1 MMIPTNVN
9 NLTIKEFIEYENIR
23 TSSLE
28 NIDKIIQI
36 ASSFTDISVS
46 EYENMS
52 FNELEKVK
60 SKVLLLINSKPN
72 TRLKNTFWHDGTR
85 YKACKD
91 EKDFKTNQ
99 YTALKQY
106 ETDVINNLHKILA
119 LIYVKCPVFSKYKF
133 NSDNVEQINDVI
145 YNYGKVGDVYGT
157 LFFYSNRSEKLKAD
171 LLNSLEEVQ
180 KEIAIHMEEVNRELN
195 LSEKN
200 MAGTL

>member
-1 MMIPTNVN
+1 MIPTNVN
-9 NLTIKEFIEYENIR
+9 NLTIKQFIEYENIR

-36 ASSFTDISVS
+36 ASSFTDVSVS

-119 LIYVKCPVFSKYKF
+119 LIYVKCPLFSKYKF
-133 NSDNVEQINDVI
+133 NSDNVVEIGDVI

-180 KEIAIHMEEVNRELN
+180 KEIAIHMEEVNRELKA
-195 LSEKN
+195 SGEN
-200 MAGTL
+200 MVGTL

>member
-1 MMIPTNVN
+1 MIPTNVN

-133 NSDNVEQINDVI
+133 NSDNVEEISDVI

-180 KEIAIHMEEVNRELN
+180 KEIAIHMEVVNRELN

-200 MAGTL
+200 MVGTL

>member
-1 MMIPTNVN
+1 MIPTNVN

-119 LIYVKCPVFSKYKF
+119 LIYVKCPIFSKYKF
-133 NSDNVEQINDVI
+133 NSDNVEQIGDVI

-200 MAGTL
+200 MVGTL

>member
-1 MMIPTNVN
+1 MIPTNVN

-23 TSSLE
+23 TSGLE

-119 LIYVKCPVFSKYKF
+119 LIYVKCPLFSKYKF
-133 NSDNVEQINDVI
+133 NSDNVEQIGDVI

-200 MAGTL
+200 MVCTL

>member
-1 MMIPTNVN
+1 MIPTNVN

-133 NSDNVEQINDVI
+133 NSDNVDIIADVI
-145 YNYGKVGDVYGT
+145 YNHGKVGDVYGT
-157 LFFYSNRSEKLKAD
+157 LFFYSSRSEKLKAD

-180 KEIAIHMEEVNRELN
+180 KEIAIHMEVVNRELN

-200 MAGTL
+200 MVGTL

>member
-1 MMIPTNVN
+1 MIPTNVN

-133 NSDNVEQINDVI
+133 NSDNVEQISDVI

-200 MAGTL
+200 MVGTL

>member
-1 MMIPTNVN
+1 MIPTNVN

-60 SKVLLLINSKPN
+60 HKVLLLINSKPN

-119 LIYVKCPVFSKYKF
+119 LIYVKCPLFSKYKF
-133 NSDNVEQINDVI
+133 NSDNVEEIADVI

-195 LSEKN
+195 LSGEN
-200 MAGTL
+200 MVGTL

>member
-1 MMIPTNVN
+1 MIPTNVN

-119 LIYVKCPVFSKYKF
+119 LIYVKCPLFSKYKF
-133 NSDNVEQINDVI
+133 NSDNVEEISDVI

-157 LFFYSNRSEKLKAD
+157 LFFYSSRSEKLKAD
-171 LLNSLEEVQ
+171 LLNSLDQVQ
-180 KEIAIHMEEVNRELN
+180 KEIAIHMEEVNRELKA
-195 LSEKN
+195 SEKN
-200 MAGTL
+200 MVGTL

>member
-1 MMIPTNVN
+1 MIPTNVN

-119 LIYVKCPVFSKYKF
+119 LIYVKCPLFSKYKF
-133 NSDNVEQINDVI
+133 NSDNVEEISDVI

-180 KEIAIHMEEVNRELN
+180 KEIAIHMEEVNRELKA
-195 LSEKN
+195 SEKN
-200 MAGTL
+200 MVGTL

>member
-1 MMIPTNVN
+1 MIPTNVN

-133 NSDNVEQINDVI
+133 NSDNVEEISDVI

-200 MAGTL
+200 MVGTL

>member
-1 MMIPTNVN
+1 MIPTNVN

-119 LIYVKCPVFSKYKF
+119 LIYVKCPIFSKYKF
-133 NSDNVEQINDVI
+133 NSDNVDIIADVI
-145 YNYGKVGDVYGT
+145 YNHGKVGDVYGT
-157 LFFYSNRSEKLKAD
+157 LFFYSSRSEKLKAD

-180 KEIAIHMEEVNRELN
+180 KEIAIHMEVVNRELN

-200 MAGTL
+200 MVGTL

>member
-1 MMIPTNVN
+1 MIPTNVN

-36 ASSFTDISVS
+36 ASNFTDISVS

-60 SKVLLLINSKPN
+60 HKVLLLINSKPN
-72 TRLKNTFWHDGTR
+72 TRLKNTFWHDGKR

-133 NSDNVEQINDVI
+133 NSDNVEEISDVI

-157 LFFYSNRSEKLKAD
+157 LFFYSSRSEKLKAD
-171 LLNSLEEVQ
+171 LLNSLDQVQ
-180 KEIAIHMEEVNRELN
+180 KEIAIHMEEVNRELKA
-195 LSEKN
+195 SEKN
-200 MAGTL
+200 MVGTL

>member
-1 MMIPTNVN
+1 MIPTNVN
-9 NLTIKEFIEYENIR
+9 NLTIKQFIEYENIR

-133 NSDNVEQINDVI
+133 NSDNVEEISDVI

-200 MAGTL
+200 MVGTL

>member
-1 MMIPTNVN
+1 MIPTNVN

-133 NSDNVEQINDVI
+133 NSDNVEEIGDVI

-195 LSEKN
+195 LSEEN
-200 MAGTL
+200 MVGTL

>member
-1 MMIPTNVN
+1 MIPTNVN

-60 SKVLLLINSKPN
+60 HKVLLLINSKPN

-119 LIYVKCPVFSKYKF
+119 LIYVKCPILTKYKF
-133 NSDNVEQINDVI
+133 NSDNVEEISDVI

-180 KEIAIHMEEVNRELN
+180 KEIAIHMEEVNRELKA
-195 LSEKN
+195 SGEN
-200 MAGTL
+200 MVGTL

>member
-1 MMIPTNVN
+1 MIPTNVN
-9 NLTIKEFIEYENIR
+9 QLTIKEFIEYENIR

-133 NSDNVEQINDVI
+133 NSDNVEEISDVI

-200 MAGTL
+200 MVGTL

>member
-1 MMIPTNVN
+1 MIPTNVN

-119 LIYVKCPVFSKYKF
+119 LIYVKCPLFTKYKF
-133 NSDNVEQINDVI
+133 NSDNVDIIADVI

-157 LFFYSNRSEKLKAD
+157 LFFYSSRSEKLKAD

-200 MAGTL
+200 MVGTL

>member
-1 MMIPTNVN
+1 MIPTNVN

-60 SKVLLLINSKPN
+60 HKVLLLINSKPN

-119 LIYVKCPVFSKYKF
+119 LIYVKCPILTKYKF
-133 NSDNVEQINDVI
+133 NSDNVDIIADVI

-180 KEIAIHMEEVNRELN
+180 KEIAIHMLEVNRELN
-195 LSEKN
+195 LSEEN
-200 MAGTL
+200 MVGTL

>member
-1 MMIPTNVN
+1 MIPTNVN

-36 ASSFTDISVS
+36 ASSFTDVSVS

-60 SKVLLLINSKPN
+60 HKVLLLINSKPN

-119 LIYVKCPVFSKYKF
+119 LIYVKCPLFSKYKF
-133 NSDNVEQINDVI
+133 NSDNVEQISDVI

-180 KEIAIHMEEVNRELN
+180 KEIAIHMEVVNRELKA
-195 LSEKN
+195 SGEN
-200 MAGTL
+200 MVGTL

>member
-1 MMIPTNVN
+1 MIPTNVN

-46 EYENMS
+46 EYENMC

-119 LIYVKCPVFSKYKF
+119 LIYVKCPLFSKYKF
-133 NSDNVEQINDVI
+133 NSDNVEEISDVI

-180 KEIAIHMEEVNRELN
+180 KEIAIHMEEVNRELKA
-195 LSEKN
+195 SEKN
-200 MAGTL
+200 MVGTL

>member
-1 MMIPTNVN
+1 MIPTNVN

-133 NSDNVEQINDVI
+133 NSDNVEEISDVI

-157 LFFYSNRSEKLKAD
+157 LFFYSQRSEKLKAD

>member
-1 MMIPTNVN
+1 MIPTNVN

-60 SKVLLLINSKPN
+60 SKVLLLINSTPN
-72 TRLKNTFWHDGTR
+72 TRLNNTFWHDGTR

-91 EKDFKTNQ
+91 ERDFKTNQ

-119 LIYVKCPVFSKYKF
+119 LIYVKCPLFSKYKF
-133 NSDNVEQINDVI
+133 NSDNVEEIGDVI

-157 LFFYSNRSEKLKAD
+157 LFFYSQRSEKLKAD

-180 KEIAIHMEEVNRELN
+180 KEIAIHMEEVNRELKA
-195 LSEKN
+195 SGVN

>member
-1 MMIPTNVN
+1 MIPTNVN

-119 LIYVKCPVFSKYKF
+119 LIYVKCPLFTKYKF
-133 NSDNVEQINDVI
+133 NSDNVEEIGDVI

-200 MAGTL
+200 MVGTL

>member
-1 MMIPTNVN
+1 MIPTNVN
-9 NLTIKEFIEYENIR
+9 NLTIKQFIEYENIR

-119 LIYVKCPVFSKYKF
+119 LIYVKCPILTKYKF
-133 NSDNVEQINDVI
+133 NSDNVEEISDVI

-180 KEIAIHMEEVNRELN
+180 KEIAIHMEEVNRELKA
-195 LSEKN
+195 SGEN
-200 MAGTL
+200 MVGTL

>member
-1 MMIPTNVN
+1 MIPTNVN

-36 ASSFTDISVS
+36 ASSFTDIAVS

-133 NSDNVEQINDVI
+133 NSDNVEEISDVI

-200 MAGTL
+200 MVGTL

>member
-1 MMIPTNVN
+1 MIPTNVN
-9 NLTIKEFIEYENIR
+9 QLTIKEFIEYENIR

-133 NSDNVEQINDVI
+133 NSDNVEQISDVI

-200 MAGTL
+200 MVGTL

>member
-1 MMIPTNVN
+1 MIPTNVN

-36 ASSFTDISVS
+36 ASSFTNVSVS

-60 SKVLLLINSKPN
+60 SKVLLLINSTPN
-72 TRLKNTFWHDGTR
+72 TRLKNTFCHDGTR

-91 EKDFKTNQ
+91 ERDFKTNQ

-133 NSDNVEQINDVI
+133 NSDNVEEIGDVI

-180 KEIAIHMEEVNRELN
+180 KEIAIHMEVVNKELN

>member
-1 MMIPTNVN
+1 MIPTNVN

-60 SKVLLLINSKPN
+60 HKVLLLINSKPN

-119 LIYVKCPVFSKYKF
+119 LIYVKCPLFSKYKF
-133 NSDNVEQINDVI
+133 NSDNVEEISDVI

-157 LFFYSNRSEKLKAD
+157 LFFYSQRSEKLKAD

-180 KEIAIHMEEVNRELN
+180 KEIAIHMEVVNRELKA
-195 LSEKN
+195 SGEN
-200 MAGTL
+200 MVGTL

>member
-1 MMIPTNVN
+1 MIPTNVN

-133 NSDNVEQINDVI
+133 NSDNVEEISDVI

-180 KEIAIHMEEVNRELN
+180 KEIAIHMEEVNRELKA
-195 LSEKN
+195 SEKN
-200 MAGTL
+200 MVGTL

>member
-1 MMIPTNVN
+1 MIPTNVN

>member
-1 MMIPTNVN
+1 MIPTNVN

-133 NSDNVEQINDVI
+133 NSDNVEEISDVI

-157 LFFYSNRSEKLKAD
+157 LFFYSQRSEKLKAD

-180 KEIAIHMEEVNRELN
+180 KEIAIHMEEVNKELKA
-195 LSEKN
+195 SGEN
-200 MAGTL
+200 MVGTL

>member
-1 MMIPTNVN
+1 MIPTNVN

-23 TSSLE
+23 TSGLE

-133 NSDNVEQINDVI
+133 NSDNVEEISDVI

-157 LFFYSNRSEKLKAD
+157 LFFYSSRSEKLKAD

-200 MAGTL
+200 MVGTL

>member
-1 MMIPTNVN
+1 MIPTNVN

-36 ASSFTDISVS
+36 ASSFTDIAVS

-119 LIYVKCPVFSKYKF
+119 LIYVKCSVFSKYKF
-133 NSDNVEQINDVI
+133 NSDNVEEISDVI

-157 LFFYSNRSEKLKAD
+157 LFFYSQRSEKLKAD
-171 LLNSLEEVQ
+171 LLNSLEEVNR
-180 KEIAIHMEEVNRELN
+180 EIAIHMEVVNRELKA
-195 LSEKN
+195 SGEN
-200 MAGTL
+200 MVGTL

>member
-1 MMIPTNVN
+1 MIPTNVN

-60 SKVLLLINSKPN
+60 SKVLLLINSTPN
-72 TRLKNTFWHDGTR
+72 TRLNNTFWHDGTR

-91 EKDFKTNQ
+91 ERDFKTNQ

-119 LIYVKCPVFSKYKF
+119 LIYVKCPLFSKYKF
-133 NSDNVEQINDVI
+133 NSDNVEEIGDVI

-157 LFFYSNRSEKLKAD
+157 LFFYSNRSEKLKTD

-180 KEIAIHMEEVNRELN
+180 KEIAIHMEEVNRELKA
-195 LSEKN
+195 SGVN
-200 MAGTL
+200 MDGTL

>member
-1 MMIPTNVN
+1 MIPTNVN

-119 LIYVKCPVFSKYKF
+119 LIYVKCPLFSKYKF
-133 NSDNVEQINDVI
+133 NSDNVDIIADVI

-195 LSEKN
+195 LSEEN

>member
-1 MMIPTNVN
+1 MIPTNVN

-36 ASSFTDISVS
+36 ASSFTDIAVS

-133 NSDNVEQINDVI
+133 NSDNVEEISDVI

-180 KEIAIHMEEVNRELN
+180 KEIAIHMEEVNRELKA
-195 LSEKN
+195 SGEN
-200 MAGTL
+200 MVGTL